1 MPVRSASGKE
11 CGCVVVD
18 NNTRTRPL
26 RLKSEAVD
34 AFKSFRVVE
43 ESELG

>member
-1 MPVRSASGKE
+1 VGRNE
-11 CGCVVVD
+11 CVCVVVD
-18 NNTRTRPL
+18 NNARAIYTRLL

-43 ESELG
+43 EDYV